1 MLSALLTF
9 PALSQQQPPPTEDPS
24 KLEPVRTSITVA
36 EKISA
41 ETPASI
47 TVLGKLEI
55 RQTPG
60 INLDDRLRSVPGFS
74 LFRRSSSIAANP
86 TTQGVSLRALGS
98 TGASRSLI
106 LWDGIPLNDPFGG
119 WIYWTRV
126 APEEMERIEISR
138 GASTSVFGDRAIGGA
153 INIFSRQPERRR
165 ITAGYEAG
173 SRNTH
178 EVSGGA
184 SHTWRQFGASTNL
197 RLFNTDGYYIVPQ
210 RFRGTIDA
218 PAGVRFAA
226 GTVRL
231 DYLGAKDR
239 LFTRLDVI
247 AEDRANGTIL
257 QNNSTSL
264 GTLAANYSK
273 QFANNDSLSVIGYHT
288 RSEFRASFTAIA
300 ANRLTERL
308 TSTQV
313 VPAEATG
320 GAGFYTHN
328 SSRWNGLFGGDFE
341 RVEGYS
347 TDRLVPTGTRFG
359 GGSRL
364 QHGVFTQLNGNLGP
378 VRVFGGGRHHVTGT
392 GRNFFSPSAGLTAG
406 KGIARFRGSVY
417 RSFRNPTL
425 NELYREFRAGNTA
438 TLAND
443 LLKPET
449 LFGGEAGVD
458 LIGET
463 RRLGITAYRN
473 EMSDLI
479 TNVTLTTTPTL
490 ITRQRRNADSAVT
503 RGVEIAARQNWRMF
517 QAEVSYLF
525 AESRFARGLRL
536 PQIPKHQGNA
546 QLNFQHK
553 GTFIATGIRSFALQY
568 EDDRNTLRLP
578 GFASVQVMLRQK
590 LMKRLSFTM
599 AFENLLDR
607 EYLTGLGVVPNIGP
621 PRLIR
626 AGLRWGQ

>member
-1 MLSALLTF
+1 MFAWLVLLSF
-9 PALSQQQPPPTEDPS
+9 PAAALQQASEDPA
-24 KLEPVRTSITVA
+24 KLDPVKTSITIT

-41 ETPASI
+41 ESPAPIS
-47 TVLGKLEI
+47 VLGKLEI
-55 RQTPG
+55 RQQPG

-74 LFRRSSSIAANP
+74 LFRRSSSVAANP

-98 TGASRSLI
+98 TGASRSLV

-119 WIYWTRV
+119 WVYWTRV
-126 APEEMERIEISR
+126 APEEMDRVEISR
-138 GASTSVFGDRAIGGA
+138 GASTSLFGDRAIGGA
-153 INIFSRQPERRR
+153 INIFSRPPEPLRF
-165 ITAGYEAG
+165 TAGYEAG

-178 EVSGGA
+178 ELTGGVSHVWRRFGGSA
-184 SHTWRQFGASTNL
+184 NL

-210 RFRGTIDA
+210 RFRGTIDT

-226 GTVRL
+226 GTIRL
-231 DYLGAKDR
+231 DYLGDKDKF
-239 LFTRLDVI
+239 FTRLDVLT
-247 AEDRANGTIL
+247 EDRANGTEL
-257 QNNSTSL
+257 QRNSTSV
-264 GTLAANYSK
+264 GTLAANYSR
-273 QFANNDSLSVIGYHT
+273 QITSHDSLSVLAYHT
-288 RSEFRASFTAIA
+288 RGEFHASFTAIA
-300 ANRLTERL
+300 ANRLSERL

-320 GAGFYTHN
+320 AAAFYTHN
-328 SSRWNGLFGGDFE
+328 ATRWNGLFGADTE
-341 RVEGYS
+341 RAEGYS
-347 TDRLVPTGTRFG
+347 TDRVVPTGIRFG

-364 QHGVFTQLNGNLGP
+364 QHGVFTQLNANLGP
-378 VRVFGGGRHHVTGT
+378 VKLFGGARHHVTGT
-392 GRNFFSPSAGLTAG
+392 GRNFFSPSAGLTAS

-443 LLKPET
+443 QLQPET

-458 LIGET
+458 LVGET
-463 RRLGITAYRN
+463 RRLAVTAYRN
-473 EMSDLI
+473 EMSDVI
-479 TNVTLTTTPTL
+479 TNVTLSTTPTQ
-490 ITRQRRNADSAVT
+490 ITRQRRNADAAVT
-503 RGVEIAARQNWRMF
+503 RGVEVSARQNWRFF
-517 QAEVSYLF
+517 QAEASYLF
-525 AESRFARGLRL
+525 AESRFASGLRV

-546 QLNFQHK
+546 QLTFQRK
-553 GTFIATGIRSFALQY
+553 GTLISGGLRSFALQY

-578 GFASVQVMLRQK
+578 GFASLQLALRQK
-590 LMKRLSFTM
+590 LVRRLSFTM

-621 PRLIR
+621 PRLVR